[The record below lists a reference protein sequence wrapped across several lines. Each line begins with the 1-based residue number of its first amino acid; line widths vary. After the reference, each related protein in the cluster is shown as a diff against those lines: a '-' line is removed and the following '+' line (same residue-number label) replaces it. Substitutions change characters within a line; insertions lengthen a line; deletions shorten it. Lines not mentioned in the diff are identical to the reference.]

1 MENVIQLQL
10 KETAKA
16 MMMRYQDAACTD
28 NAVESTTYKMFFYS
42 LIFIYRYSMYV
53 EGSRIDTHFY
63 AIQLLV
69 SSALAVCA
77 CSLATRLFVCPGI
90 ASAY

>member
-1 MENVIQLQL
+1 
-10 KETAKA
+10 
-16 MMMRYQDAACTD
+16 
-28 NAVESTTYKMFFYS
+28 
-42 LIFIYRYSMYV
+42 MYV
-53 EGSRIDTHFY
+53 EGSRINTHFY

-69 SSALAVCA
+69 SSALAVCV